1 LTPLK
6 KNHVKD
12 HIVNSSRHRLKEC
25 LIALGLLLASSVHA
39 AGFNDK
45 FVAATGDLNS
55 DGLQDIYIRQQ
66 PRVVPI
72 TLDDLS
78 FPIVLKSDVQPFV
91 LVQQSGGAYS
101 VVSTLTNSQRTIV
114 AQWPRASSLVLQ
126 ESDLNL
132 DGFRD
137 LIVKGIAGAVG
148 THNQLV
154 FADTTSGTT
163 ASVARRIDPE
173 LTAFV
178 QDAYRWV
185 ENEGYFEDASFVNN
199 WFTQVNGATKTGWWS
214 VLYLSLWG
222 YVPND
227 NVPFLE
233 YANAAYDPD
242 VPPHGCVTLFACDFD
257 YDLGLWFVWGTATE
271 HTAVFDNFNDH
282 FNNDA
287 VTFGKGTH
295 ASMEVLRGILAA
307 KLQVPSIG
315 GGARALVARE
325 SSVDSMPSDSDT
337 FWDDLIIR
345 AVLHDNYCGIT
356 EQCQIPATPQS
367 RVDIDVRRQG
377 ESSYFSNFCQTSI
390 NYTWGTY
397 DIRGYT
403 PDMTRSGHTLE
414 RGGPDSM
421 KSATDND
428 KCTNKPKRIPRGSY
442 SFSIGGTSANNW
454 ENVPTL
460 VTTGIGRSAIL
471 VHAAAGAQGS
481 IGCIL
486 VAKSTGQS
494 GTFAGGKPSSDAA
507 LAEIRQ
513 MLGYTNQFKYNY
525 GWVTIHSIGD
535 LAP

>member
-1 LTPLK
+1 MTLIE

-12 HIVNSSRHRLKEC
+12 HIVKRF
-25 LIALGLLLASSVHA
+25 LIALGLLLASTVHA

-45 FVAATGDLNS
+45 FVAATGDLNG
-55 DGLQDIYIRQQ
+55 DGLPDIYIRQQ
-66 PRVVPI
+66 PRIVPI
-72 TLDDLS
+72 ALDDLS
-78 FPIVLKSDVQPFV
+78 IPIVLKPDVQPFV
-91 LVQQSGGAYS
+91 LVQQSGGTYV
-101 VVSTLTNSQRTIV
+101 VVSALTNSQRGIV
-114 AQWPRASSLVLQ
+114 AQWPRASSLVLL

-137 LIVKGIAGAVG
+137 LIVKGIAGTLG

-154 FADTTSGTT
+154 FADSTSGTA

-173 LTAFV
+173 LTSFV

-185 ENEGYFEDASFVNN
+185 EAEDYFETASFLNN
-199 WFTQVNGATKTGWWS
+199 WFTQVDGATKTGWWS
-214 VLYLSLWG
+214 VTYLSLWG
-222 YVPND
+222 YGASD

-242 VPPHGCVTLFACDFD
+242 VPPHGCYTLHSCDFD
-257 YDLGLWFVWGTATE
+257 YDIGVWYVWGTATE
-271 HTAVFDNFNDH
+271 HTAVFDDFNDH
-282 FNNDA
+282 FNSDA

-295 ASMEVLRGILAA
+295 ASMQVLRDILAA
-307 KLQVPSIG
+307 KLQVPAMG

-325 SSVDSMPSDSDT
+325 SSVDAMPSDSDV

-356 EQCQIPATPQS
+356 ENCQVPATPQS
-367 RVDIDVRRQG
+367 RVDIDVRRKG
-377 ESSYFSNFCQTSI
+377 ESSYTSGFCGTSI

-397 DIRGYT
+397 EIRGYS

-421 KSATDND
+421 NPARNADS
-428 KCTNKPKRIPRGSY
+428 CTNKPKRIPRGSY

-460 VTTGIGRSAIL
+460 VTTGIGRTAIL
-471 VHAAAGAQGS
+471 VHSAEGAKGS

-494 GTFAGGKPSSDAA
+494 GVFVGGKPSSDLA
-507 LAEIRQ
+507 LEEIRQ

-525 GWVTIHSIGD
+525 GFVTIHSIGD
-535 LAP
+535 LVP